1 MPAVNLEQALDL
13 FQTAPLRGES
23 ELNLYYVERPGSPL
37 ERLAIQL
44 RPARRSP
51 LKFLFTG
58 HRSSGKTTTLNQL
71 TRRLGEQFFVIHFS
85 VLDTLNAY
93 DVHYADLLLVMGT
106 QLLAHA
112 TDEKL
117 FPRDVKSLVKEDL
130 LDDVLRWLQERVTGL
145 QFTPTQAEAS
155 LGAQVNLLALQMQ
168 GKLSTETQTRAQLRE
183 RVEPRLTELLER
195 INSVV
200 DEVRRKGGRNVLF
213 VIEDIDKLDME
224 NARRLFLEHAN
235 SLTAPRAFIIYTF
248 PVALRYS
255 QDFRHIQAS
264 FNGSYIL
271 PNVKLREQ
279 NGEPCALGQ
288 HTLEQIF
295 QRRLQS
301 DLIAP
306 EALQAL
312 LEASGGLVGTL
323 IRLGELAAEH
333 ALVDHKS
340 AIDLHSAQLAIA
352 EVRADFKALLRAEDY
367 VVLRQKRQDKNLI
380 SDPGIQDVLYNGS
393 LLEYHNGE
401 PWCDV
406 HPAILPLLD
415 DEGDE
420 QAS

>member
-13 FQTAPLRGES
+13 FQTAPLREET
-23 ELNLYYVERPGSPL
+23 ELNLYYVERPRSPL

-44 RPARRSP
+44 RPTRRRP

-58 HRSSGKTTTLNQL
+58 HRASGKTTTLYQL
-71 TRRLGEQFFVIHFS
+71 TRRLDEQFFVIHFS

-117 FPRDVKSLVKEDL
+117 FPRDVKSLVKEEL

-145 QFTPTQAEAS
+145 QFVPTKSEAS

-168 GKLSTETQTRAQLRE
+168 GKLSTEAQTRAQLRE
-183 RVEPRLTELLER
+183 RVEPRLSELLER
-195 INSVV
+195 INYVV
-200 DEVRRKGGRNVLF
+200 DEVRRKGGRGVLF
-213 VIEDIDKLDME
+213 VIEDIDKLDM
-224 NARRLFLEHAN
+224 
-235 SLTAPRAFIIYTF
+235 
-248 PVALRYS
+248 
-255 QDFRHIQAS
+255 
-264 FNGSYIL
+264 
-271 PNVKLREQ
+271 
-279 NGEPCALGQ
+279 
-288 HTLEQIF
+288 
-295 QRRLQS
+295 
-301 DLIAP
+301 
-306 EALQAL
+306 
-312 LEASGGLVGTL
+312 TL
-323 IRLGELAAEH
+323 IRLGELATEH
-333 ALVDHKS
+333 ALVDRKS

-352 EVRADFKALLRAEDY
+352 EVRADFKALLRAQDY
-367 VVLRQKRQDKNLI
+367 AVLKQKRQDKNLI

-415 DEGDE
+415 DEGD
-420 QAS
+420 